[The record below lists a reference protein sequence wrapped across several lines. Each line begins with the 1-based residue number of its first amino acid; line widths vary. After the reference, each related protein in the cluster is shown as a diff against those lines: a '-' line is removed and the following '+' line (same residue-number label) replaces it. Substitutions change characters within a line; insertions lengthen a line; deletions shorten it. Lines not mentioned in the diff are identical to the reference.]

1 MKLELLWSA
10 LLLYLLLLSLLE
22 ILVELFELLA
32 SLLEERGQLVIV
44 LSCLVVCGTKQKIL
58 IIATIRD
65 LIE

>member
-10 LLLYLLLLSLLE
+10 LLLYLLLLCLLE
-22 ILVELFELLA
+22 IFVEFFELLA
-32 SLLEERGQLVIV
+32 SLLEERGQLVVV

-58 IIATIRD
+58 IIASIRY